1 MSVEMVKLNAWSF
14 QQNFHA
20 EGRRQYDHH
29 TKLKVLQERFTLWTE
44 QLPQDIGMK
53 PTNLKS
59 IKYRIAQLQNFM
71 RKFRNREFLSSR
83 VMQVYLQ
90 NLANLNLAHNVPI
103 NLMRNVLGFSQVS
116 KKNTGKLN
124 KNANL

>member
-53 PTNLKS
+53 PTDLKS
-59 IKYRIAQLQNFM
+59 IYFM

-90 NLANLNLAHNVPI
+90 NLANLNLAQNVPI